1 MTKKTKIIVICIAA
15 AVALSAVTAAVI
27 SLSRRNKKPANE
39 TVDSS
44 SVSQESSSAP
54 DFAIKVTPSSDSSS
68 AVQSEV
74 KSRSEAVSEEIS
86 PEAFKKTVDA
96 AACFYYM
103 SFDSSSLSVRDCFD
117 ILESLTVE
125 QSITGQ
131 NDFFPAERKDFSN
144 LVTKDTAAAVF
155 SELLG
160 KSDVSDSSR
169 LSSDGQSYEFML
181 AGGMGAPEATVLS
194 AKSQSGGTFELTV
207 KFYQQNAG
215 GEVTVNQSAR
225 MTLEKV
231 GGKYFDY
238 RILSLAKLDG

>member
-27 SLSRRNKKPANE
+27 SLSRRNKKPADE

-68 AVQSEV
+68 AVQSDV

-103 SFDSSSLSVRDCFD
+103 SCDCFD

-215 GEVTVNQSAR
+215 DEVTVNQSAR

>member
-1 MTKKTKIIVICIAA
+1 MYCGCRCPFGRDR
-15 AVALSAVTAAVI
+15 
-27 SLSRRNKKPANE
+27 RRNFPFPQKQKPADE

-68 AVQSEV
+68 AVQSDV

-155 SELLG
+155 PSFWEKIRRVRLLP
-160 KSDVSDSSR
+160 SFFR
-169 LSSDGQSYEFML
+169 R
-181 AGGMGAPEATVLS
+181 T
-194 AKSQSGGTFELTV
+194 
-207 KFYQQNAG
+207 
-215 GEVTVNQSAR
+215 
-225 MTLEKV
+225 
-231 GGKYFDY
+231 
-238 RILSLAKLDG
+238 KL

>member
-27 SLSRRNKKPANE
+27 SLSRRNKKPADE

-68 AVQSEV
+68 AVQSDV

-155 SELLG
+155 PSFWENQTCPTPPVFLPTD
-160 KSDVSDSSR
+160 KAMSSCLR
-169 LSSDGQSYEFML
+169 
-181 AGGMGAPEATVLS
+181 GAWALPRRPFFRQKANRAAPL
-194 AKSQSGGTFELTV
+194 
-207 KFYQQNAG
+207 N
-215 GEVTVNQSAR
+215 
-225 MTLEKV
+225 
-231 GGKYFDY
+231 
-238 RILSLAKLDG
+238 